1 MSRIRLLILLLC
13 LTSVIA
19 CSYGFVLDGAAGGKK
34 IALEQ
39 SVNQTHLQEAG
50 MILDTYTERTFS
62 SMGLLGTKDPQ
73 YFLKCSL
80 VSSWRESITS
90 KSLQRTDRYRLN
102 IRVLAKLTDAGGKA
116 VWQSSFTDYGTFP
129 EGGRDEDGLDEAC
142 RKISQ
147 QIARAVAT
155 LKP

>member
-1 MSRIRLLILLLC
+1 MLC

-19 CSYGFVLDGAAGGKK
+19 CSYGFVLDGATGGKK

-50 MILDTYTERTFS
+50 MILDTYIERTFS
-62 SMGLLGTKDPQ
+62 SMGLLWTKDPQ
-73 YFLKCSL
+73 YFLKCSI
-80 VSSWRESITS
+80 VSSWRERITS

-116 VWQSSFTDYGTFP
+116 VWQSSFTDNGTFS

>member
-1 MSRIRLLILLLC
+1 LLC

-19 CSYGFVLDGAAGGKK
+19 CSYGFVLDGAIGGKK
-34 IALEQ
+34 IALDQ

-50 MILDTYTERTFS
+50 MILDTYIERTFS
-62 SMGLLGTKDPQ
+62 SMGLLRPKDPQ
-73 YFLKCSL
+73 YFLKCSI
-80 VSSWRESITS
+80 VSSWRERITS

-116 VWQSSFTDYGTFP
+116 VWQSSFTDNGTFS

>member
-1 MSRIRLLILLLC
+1 MSRIRLLISLLC

-19 CSYGFVLDGAAGGKK
+19 CSYGFVLDGATGGKK

-50 MILDTYTERTFS
+50 MILDTYIERTFS
-62 SMGLLGTKDPQ
+62 SMGLLWAKDPQ
-73 YFLKCSL
+73 YFLKCSIA
-80 VSSWRESITS
+80 SSWRERITS

-102 IRVLAKLTDAGGKA
+102 LRVLAKLTDAGGKA
-116 VWQSSFTDYGTFP
+116 VWQSSFTDNGTFS